1 MKKYWIFCLILIGL
15 VFVVEYDLAQRFS
28 QKSLQAQTALIQTQA
43 SSVGEQSKI
52 ENNEIAEGPSL
63 QEEILNEN
71 NFLGEAQKIS
81 RHNDPRVAER
91 KIEELANKMSAAD
104 VQFLSQ
110 VINSPGKQRDDRA
123 MAVELLSRK
132 KTSESLQILNQF
144 VAQKNNQKNEFDSV
158 LKAQAIEG
166 IASYPQKNLALSYL
180 NSLAD
185 KVDESFLKDR
195 ISRSSEN
202 LEERPKANL
211 QQQEEAALKQL
222 IE

>member
-1 MKKYWIFCLILIGL
+1 
-15 VFVVEYDLAQRFS
+15 
-28 QKSLQAQTALIQTQA
+28 
-43 SSVGEQSKI
+43 
-52 ENNEIAEGPSL
+52 
-63 QEEILNEN
+63 
-71 NFLGEAQKIS
+71 
-81 RHNDPRVAER
+81 
-91 KIEELANKMSAAD
+91 
-104 VQFLSQ
+104 
-110 VINSPGKQRDDRA
+110 
-123 MAVELLSRK
+123 
-132 KTSESLQILNQF
+132 
-144 VAQKNNQKNEFDSV
+144 